1 LLCPFP
7 VNYDIEKFLKKLA
20 GRSDVEDALQ
30 QLDTLTKEETS
41 MTVAR
46 TLEVTHHVDDNVEE
60 MKMLTKSA
68 GDDIKAIQGVASSI
82 DYNVKA
88 TKDGMLPSCP
98 SFLHVLTIFAC
109 VKLPTRSNV
118 CRFLTLPIVVRQR

>member
-1 LLCPFP
+1 MLCLFP
-7 VNYDIEKFLKKLA
+7 VDDDIENFLKKLA
-20 GRSDVEDALQ
+20 GRTDVEDALQ

-60 MKMLTKSA
+60 TKMLTKNA

-82 DYNVKA
+82 DYNVKV
-88 TKDGMLPSCP
+88 TKDGMQLSCP
-98 SFLHVLTIFAC
+98 SF
-109 VKLPTRSNV
+109 
-118 CRFLTLPIVVRQR
+118 